1 MISRC
6 TNPNREPNVKKETER
21 SILLPSLI
29 EDIRPTISARRR
41 AERERNARRRRARRR
56 RVQRPLLTP
65 RTYPSIPTG
74 SLTPSS
80 SEGLT
85 NRVRSS
91 QDLIIPRNYTPD
103 TQAHVP
109 VEPDD
114 STQESYGVE
123 HNTFTATP
131 SAAVHESYHQNP
143 NSASAPRTIDF
154 DIPGVDEEYVLLEPD
169 ATVSQ
174 AETGIPSTIGDLVLD
189 SSREYEDHFK
199 PRNMNQIQLEDHL
212 EEISREVQQRVY
224 FNNDLKYSFMSYDYL
239 WRIRTA
245 SGRPPHVVDAPPV
258 YREILTPNGVLAPV
272 RYLLY
277 ADLDWESSGLPF
289 PRSKL
294 YFMLYRGDGTI
305 YDTKPVLGQ
314 NWSKI
319 IEGQAAH
326 GTSITAL

>member
-1 MISRC
+1 
-6 TNPNREPNVKKETER
+6 
-21 SILLPSLI
+21 
-29 EDIRPTISARRR
+29 
-41 AERERNARRRRARRR
+41 
-56 RVQRPLLTP
+56 
-65 RTYPSIPTG
+65 
-74 SLTPSS
+74 
-80 SEGLT
+80 
-85 NRVRSS
+85 VRSS
-91 QDLIIPRNYTPD
+91 QDLIIPRKYTPD
-103 TQAHVP
+103 RQAHVP

-123 HNTFTATP
+123 HNTFTATT
-131 SAAVHESYHQNP
+131 SAAVHESYNQNP
-143 NSASAPRTIDF
+143 NSASTPRTIDF
-154 DIPGVDEEYVLLEPD
+154 DIPGVDEEYVFLESA

-174 AETGIPSTIGDLVLD
+174 ADTGIPSTVGDLVLD

-212 EEISREVQQRVY
+212 EEISREVQQRVPLPDLDPNANDPSVRMTFENGYVSHDKVY
-224 FNNDLKYSFMSYDYL
+224 FNDDLKYSFMSYDYL

-245 SGRPPHVVDAPPV
+245 SGRLPYVVDAPPV

-289 PRSKL
+289 PRSQL

-314 NWSKI
+314 NWS
-319 IEGQAAH
+319 EMVERQAPGGA
-326 GTSITAL
+326 

>member
-1 MISRC
+1 
-6 TNPNREPNVKKETER
+6 
-21 SILLPSLI
+21 
-29 EDIRPTISARRR
+29 
-41 AERERNARRRRARRR
+41 
-56 RVQRPLLTP
+56 
-65 RTYPSIPTG
+65 
-74 SLTPSS
+74 
-80 SEGLT
+80 
-85 NRVRSS
+85 
-91 QDLIIPRNYTPD
+91 
-103 TQAHVP
+103 
-109 VEPDD
+109 
-114 STQESYGVE
+114 
-123 HNTFTATP
+123 
-131 SAAVHESYHQNP
+131 
-143 NSASAPRTIDF
+143 
-154 DIPGVDEEYVLLEPD
+154 
-169 ATVSQ
+169 
-174 AETGIPSTIGDLVLD
+174 
-189 SSREYEDHFK
+189 
-199 PRNMNQIQLEDHL
+199 MNQIQLEDHL
-212 EEISREVQQRVY
+212 EEISREVQQRVPLPDLDPNANDPSVRMTFENGYISHDKVY